1 MDGATLAILTN
12 RFDGVVRAMANT
24 LVRTGRSGVLNTC
37 HDFSCCVL
45 TDDDELLAMAE
56 SIPAHVMSGPDL
68 MAKSMKEFHPDLRR
82 GDAYLHNSPYH
93 GNSHPADHSILVPVI
108 DAKGSHR
115 FTVLVKAH
123 QADCGNSIPTT
134 YHASARD
141 VYEEGALIFP
151 CVKVQSEYEDCQDII
166 RMCRLRIRV
175 PNQWWGDYLALVGA
189 ARIGEQ
195 RVLEL
200 ADEFGWD
207 MLERYSEAW
216 FGYSER
222 KMIEAI
228 GLLPTGKVRGTSKHD
243 PFPGVPDGLE
253 VNVSVE
259 VDSEKGKI
267 EVDLRDN
274 PGCLPSG
281 LNLSEATSRT
291 AAMIGVFNTFDGSVP
306 TNAGSFRRMSVLL
319 RENCCVGIPR
329 HPASCSLATTD
340 LFDRLTN
347 AVLVA
352 IAELGDGIGMA
363 EVGVGQPPVFGVIS
377 GTDPRRGNSPFVNQ
391 VFFPAQTGGAATN
404 REDGWLTNTNAGTA
418 GMLWRESV
426 ELAESRHPIHVY
438 RQTILRDTEAAGKFR
453 GAPGG
458 LIEYGPVNT
467 GLTIYYTS
475 DGSVYPPRGVRGG
488 YGSRSVE
495 QYKRDADGEI
505 HSLPNSGSVELEAS
519 ERVISISCGGG
530 GYGRPD
536 QRDYDRVAED
546 VSEEWISAERAIDV
560 YKVVIDDQGN
570 VDREASDRLRG
581 LLNE

>member
-12 RFDGVVRAMANT
+12 RFDGVVRAMMNT

-45 TDDDELLAMAE
+45 TGDDELLAMAE
-56 SIPAHVMSGPDL
+56 SLPAHVMSGPDL
-68 MAKSMKEFHPDLRR
+68 MAKSMKEFHPELRR

-93 GNSHPADHSILVPVI
+93 GNSHPADHSVLVPVI

-175 PNQWWGDYLALVGA
+175 PDQWWGDYLALVGA

-222 KMIEAI
+222 KMVEAI
-228 GLLPTGKVRGTSKHD
+228 GRLPTGKVRGTSKHD
-243 PFPGVPDGLE
+243 PFPGAPEGVE
-253 VNVSVE
+253 VNVVVE

-274 PGCLPSG
+274 PDCFPSG

-306 TNAGSFRRMSVLL
+306 TNAGSFRRDVGVAAGELL
-319 RENCCVGIPR
+319 RRYSPTSCELFVG
-329 HPASCSLATTD
+329 D
-340 LFDRLTN
+340 YRL
-347 AVLVA
+347 V
-352 IAELGDGIGMA
+352 
-363 EVGVGQPPVFGVIS
+363 
-377 GTDPRRGNSPFVNQ
+377 
-391 VFFPAQTGGAATN
+391 
-404 REDGWLTNTNAGTA
+404 
-418 GMLWRESV
+418 
-426 ELAESRHPIHVY
+426 
-438 RQTILRDTEAAGKFR
+438 
-453 GAPGG
+453 
-458 LIEYGPVNT
+458 
-467 GLTIYYTS
+467 
-475 DGSVYPPRGVRGG
+475 
-488 YGSRSVE
+488 
-495 QYKRDADGEI
+495 
-505 HSLPNSGSVELEAS
+505 
-519 ERVISISCGGG
+519 
-530 GYGRPD
+530 
-536 QRDYDRVAED
+536 
-546 VSEEWISAERAIDV
+546 
-560 YKVVIDDQGN
+560 
-570 VDREASDRLRG
+570 
-581 LLNE
+581 